1 MKVPRIIN
9 AVGNIGDDLIEA
21 AEKQNAK
28 KRSVFV
34 KYIPL
39 TACLTILII
48 SIAVILPMLSDNT
61 ESAPKEN
68 GRYKN
73 FTASQESVA
82 IIWPWEYLTSSEKYT
97 TLTIDNITY
106 NSKCRKISDSLTD
119 IRIGLYTVEGYDHT
133 NDKKYTI
140 EAEAYTIKNVDKS
153 QFVAVKIEDKYYVFK
168 NSEYSPVKN
177 YGELSDSINLPEIIE
192 LNRFSEKD
200 STPESSHYILD
211 DDDYIWQVL
220 SKCREAPF
228 IEDQL
233 WSASDRKYLSFT
245 ITSESLGIYKVA
257 MYITSDGYLWTNAF
271 SYQYLFY
278 IGEESAEK
286 IITYAKE
293 NSSPATYEPY
303 ANYVYGQIT
312 EITDDYILVD
322 DSVLCKNPSDGIVY
336 KILLN
341 DLRIS
346 RYIDKSVAGSGDTV
360 QILYD
365 GKIDD
370 ENTIDS
376 ATSLSKVKISD
387 GDLYILE

>member
-1 MKVPRIIN
+1 MDDNEIIE
-9 AVGNIGDDLIEA
+9 LYF
-21 AEKQNAK
+21 
-28 KRSVFV
+28 KRDER
-34 KYIPL
+34 
-39 TACLTILII
+39 
-48 SIAVILPMLSDNT
+48 SIT

-153 QFVAVKIEDKYYVFK
+153 QFVAVKIEDEYYVFK

-220 SKCREAPF
+220 SKCREAP

-233 WSASDRKYLSFT
+233 WSASDREYLSFT

-303 ANYVYGQIT
+303 
-312 EITDDYILVD
+312 
-322 DSVLCKNPSDGIVY
+322 
-336 KILLN
+336 
-341 DLRIS
+341 IS
-346 RYIDKSVAGSGDTV
+346 R
-360 QILYD
+360 
-365 GKIDD
+365 
-370 ENTIDS
+370 
-376 ATSLSKVKISD
+376 
-387 GDLYILE
+387 